1 MTIDSQKW
9 SSYDETTTE
18 LEAKDVVNEQL
29 TSTNGS
35 KSLLSTA
42 MYNRLLFGALVGFP
56 TGAVFGAIDGIRTFQ
71 KCGKLS
77 FHATNAIAKTAV
89 YTGGCF
95 SSFFSTFQGVKAAVE
110 FNRNGRQDAINIGV
124 ATTAATIPFL
134 KVSYFRKNIP
144 YAMMLVALDYFH
156 SEP

>member
-9 SSYDETTTE
+9 SFYDETTTE

-56 TGAVFGAIDGIRTFQ
+56 TGAVFGAS
-71 KCGKLS
+71 KSNLS
-77 FHATNAIAKTAV
+77 WNTIET
-89 YTGGCF
+89 YLMF
-95 SSFFSTFQGVKAAVE
+95 S
-110 FNRNGRQDAINIGV
+110 
-124 ATTAATIPFL
+124 
-134 KVSYFRKNIP
+134 
-144 YAMMLVALDYFH
+144 
-156 SEP
+156 